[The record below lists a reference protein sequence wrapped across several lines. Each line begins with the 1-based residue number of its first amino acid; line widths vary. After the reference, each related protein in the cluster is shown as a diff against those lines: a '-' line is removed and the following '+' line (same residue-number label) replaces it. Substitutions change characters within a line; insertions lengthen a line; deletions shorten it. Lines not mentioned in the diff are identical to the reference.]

1 MSLSENGSSSPNKSG
16 FRTNAVR
23 RILPMTPRVRTAL
36 ENRWTGGGKP
46 ETGFVWPGQT
56 GTGYIHDET
65 LQRAHLKTVQAT
77 KMCHFVLHSIRHTF
91 LTRLGESGCDVWT
104 LARIAGHGSI
114 KVSSR
119 YVHPSED
126 AVQVAMSRLGGHKTG
141 HIAAGPQLPAAAA
154 HAQMTP

>member
-77 KMCHFVLHSIRHTF
+77 KMCHFPQHPAHIPNQVGRKWLR
-91 LTRLGESGCDVWT
+91 RLDLGTNC
-104 LARIAGHGSI
+104 R
-114 KVSSR
+114 SR
-119 YVHPSED
+119 FD
-126 AVQVAMSRLGGHKTG
+126 
-141 HIAAGPQLPAAAA
+141 
-154 HAQMTP
+154 